1 MISFVM
7 PAKNASL
14 YVGQAVGSL
23 CKADYK
29 DWELIVIDD
38 HSTDGTCDILKQA
51 EETDSRIKV
60 FKNRGNGKVVGLNY
74 GYTLTS
80 GEIIKCIDADDV
92 LDAHFF
98 DHIGTM
104 QESDATCH
112 DFYITTNDLK
122 IIGHYS
128 VNKTFLQKDF
138 IYCLKYLKGVP
149 RCVWSFTRKI
159 GDRIFPIPE
168 ELPFED
174 VWFSLVIKKYA
185 PNISYINRKLY
196 HYRQHGNQTFG
207 GVLNFDDKIVAFRA
221 RRMLKMAEVIC
232 SNSTNQ
238 LMHEQADNNIFK
250 DAVCYFEFL
259 ARDNIELHDVLI
271 SDIPLEFKLK
281 LLIYKKLKF
290 LAMPIMKIK
299 WMYDKLHP

>member
-38 HSTDGTCDILKQA
+38 HSTDSTYDILKQA

-74 GYTLTS
+74 GYSLTS

-112 DFYITTNDLK
+112 DYYITTNDLK

-138 IYCLKYLKGVP
+138 IYCLKYFKGIP

-174 VWFSLVIKKYA
+174 MWFSLIIKKYA
-185 PNISYINRKLY
+185 SNILYINRKLY
-196 HYRQHGNQTFG
+196 HYRQHDNQTFG

-221 RRMLKMAEVIC
+221 RRLLKVVEVIC
-232 SNSTNQ
+232 NNSTNQ
-238 LMHEQADNNIFK
+238 LMHEQVDNNIFK

-259 ARDNIELHDVLI
+259 AKDNIELHDVLI
-271 SDIPLEFKLK
+271 SGIPLEFKLK

-290 LAMPIMKIK
+290 LAKPIMKIK